1 MEVMSDPVIL
11 SSGHTFDRTSIQRW
25 LDSGNRTCPVTNL
38 PSPLTPPSSP
48 TTPSAIPRIS
58 RHLPS
63 FRRQLIESGA
73 ASAVLRLVPHED
85 LAEAALK
92 VVLDLSLDGD
102 DARVG
107 LVAEGAVATL
117 VEALDGKSPAARALA
132 ATALTSL
139 AVVEV
144 NKATIGAHRPSAI
157 GRLVGMLRCG
167 GGRERREAATAL
179 YTLCSFAG
187 NRVRAVEAGAVKE
200 IYGLVGGGG
209 GLDRAVE
216 VLGLLGR
223 CKEGRDQME
232 GIGGFVRVLV
242 GVLREGSARA
252 VEHALGALVSV
263 CTYSDRLRLDACREG
278 VLEACLELVGD
289 ENAKIAKNALKL
301 IKTLQR

>member
-1 MEVMSDPVIL
+1 MEIQQYPDDFRCPISMEVMSDPVIL

-38 PSPLTPPSSP
+38 PLPPHPSLIPNHALRSLISNFTPTPPSNSIPCPLSFLKTLTSKSP
-48 TTPSAIPRIS
+48 SSKLESLAQIPRIS

-73 ASAVLRLVPHED
+73 ASAVLRLVPQED

-139 AVVEV
+139 AVVE
-144 NKATIGAHRPSAI
+144 
-157 GRLVGMLRCG
+157 
-167 GGRERREAATAL
+167 
-179 YTLCSFAG
+179 
-187 NRVRAVEAGAVKE
+187 
-200 IYGLVGGGG
+200 
-209 GLDRAVE
+209 
-216 VLGLLGR
+216 
-223 CKEGRDQME
+223 
-232 GIGGFVRVLV
+232 
-242 GVLREGSARA
+242 
-252 VEHALGALVSV
+252 HALGTLVSV

-301 IKTLQR
+301 IKMLQR